1 MKVGILAGGV
11 GLKWICLGPWLCKKT
26 KLYPSMV
33 TPIWIKS
40 CFIVIW
46 NVISHLMSE
55 LCFYMQ
61 NTPTLGYCR
70 HGEGGDMLQWD
81 VTFKGPKGLL
91 RSWYEIRQIWNMKF
105 SSHVLLLAHCA
116 MAPAE
121 CPVNRVRALSKTFLF
136 CKALEG
142 VVTRQWSMTDRGRT
156 RLM

>member
-105 SSHVLLLAHCA
+105 SSHVLLLAHC
-116 MAPAE
+116 E
-121 CPVNRVRALSKTFLF
+121 LEVLDFLPHLFIFSQKMLKYAF
-136 CKALEG
+136 C
-142 VVTRQWSMTDRGRT
+142 VHFRGF
-156 RLM
+156 

>member
-116 MAPAE
+116 VDSHYRNLVVEATRPDWMASQ
-121 CPVNRVRALSKTFLF
+121 VS
-136 CKALEG
+136 
-142 VVTRQWSMTDRGRT
+142 RT
-156 RLM
+156 QPRSIIVK